1 MSNCHEVLLNWVEGR
16 QSRHRQREFTGTHW
30 RLCCTADS
38 YIAIKIKKNQDKVT
52 NSVACCFK
60 KKESFVAESLV
71 GKDERKLEKRRQNCC
86 LPWQLH
92 SGEMGASRTQASSFA
107 LVSSYRLVY
116 CTSQTGLVIVNLL
129 HLIKNFSF
137 SRKFY
142 SFLISICNYC
152 LYISIMSAQWICFQ
166 LKSVDNCN
174 SEHLITVFAA
184 AETWT

>member
-1 MSNCHEVLLNWVEGR
+1 MGKANPAGERQCNKLLVWR
-16 QSRHRQREFTGTHW
+16 RQRY
-30 RLCCTADS
+30 LS
-38 YIAIKIKKNQDKVT
+38 
-52 NSVACCFK
+52 SCFK
-60 KKESFVAESLV
+60 KNAFIIWKKSFVAEALV
-71 GKDERKLEKRRQNCC
+71 GTDGRKLEKKRQNCC

-92 SGEMGASRTQASSFA
+92 SGEMGASRTRASSFA

-137 SRKFY
+137 SHKFY